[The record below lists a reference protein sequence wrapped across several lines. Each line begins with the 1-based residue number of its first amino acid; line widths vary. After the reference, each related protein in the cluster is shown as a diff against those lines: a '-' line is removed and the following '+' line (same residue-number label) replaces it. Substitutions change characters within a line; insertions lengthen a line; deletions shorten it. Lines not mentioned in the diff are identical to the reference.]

1 MSLQGKI
8 CLLTGATLGIG
19 RATALGLARQG
30 ATLVIVGR
38 DAARTRETADVL
50 RRGTGNGNID
60 FLVADLSSQ
69 AEVRR
74 LAATF
79 KERYSRLDVLL
90 NNAGAIFT
98 ERRLSVDG
106 FEYTWALNHLAYF
119 TLTLELLDLLKASAP
134 SRIVNVA
141 SDAHRGGHLDF
152 DDLQAEKGFR
162 SMQVYCRSKLANVA
176 FTYALARRLEGTRV
190 TVNALHPGVVASG
203 FGKNDGALLKW
214 GMTLL
219 RPFLISPEKGA
230 KTSIYLASS
239 PEVEGISGRYFV
251 KCRER
256 SSSPESYDESV
267 QERLFRVSL
276 EQTGLSAEKCGASA
290 GSNE

>member
-1 MSLQGKI
+1 MELPEGHLMNLQGKI

-38 DAARTRETADVL
+38 DATRTRDTADWL
-50 RRGTGNGNID
+50 RRETGNASID
-60 FLVADLSSQ
+60 SLVADLSSQ

-74 LAATF
+74 LAAAA

-134 SRIVNVA
+134 ARIVNVA

-162 SMQVYCRSKLANVA
+162 SMQVYCQSKLANVA
-176 FTYALARRLEGTRV
+176 FTYALARRLEGTKV

-214 GMTLL
+214 GFTLL

-239 PEVEGISGRYFV
+239 PEVEGISGRYFA

-256 SSSPESYDESV
+256 RASAESYDEAV
-267 QERLFRVSL
+267 QERLWQVSL
-276 EQTGLSAEKCGASA
+276 KQAGLSG
-290 GSNE
+290 GG